1 MINKSAEEVKS
12 SIKRK
17 NTIKRSRILP
27 RLLLSESSEDSSKL
41 IEASIQER
49 INQNLDSNRDKLK
62 FSRMP
67 SIYLLQN
74 SDSSMQEED

>member
-12 SIKRK
+12 SIQKK

-49 INQNLDSNRDKLK
+49 ISQNLEPNRDKLK

-74 SDSSMQEED
+74 SDSSIQEED